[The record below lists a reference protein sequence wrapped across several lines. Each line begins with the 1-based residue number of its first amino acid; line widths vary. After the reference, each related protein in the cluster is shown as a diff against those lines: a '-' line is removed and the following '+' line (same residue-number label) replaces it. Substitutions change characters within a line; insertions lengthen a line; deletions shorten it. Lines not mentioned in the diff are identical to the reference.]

1 MDRFAEQLFGSPD
14 KQSRSRAAD
23 GAGFMATMAKSFA
36 SSAAKRAME
45 SRGGRR
51 SRGAFEA
58 EDFHKLGGLVLEM
71 MSGGGNEG
79 ERRRKKRRHR
89 DRERGR
95 GRERETDRGAPPERT
110 REEPVYGSEK
120 RKRRH
125 RGSGSPLHVTF
136 AEPLQDFDYPPPRK
150 RQPRRR
156 HHHGREEEEQAQAPA
171 RERRR
176 PRRHGPAIDLR
187 SLRTELED
195 MSHTIIGLNARSTS
209 HRDCEFY
216 DKFARRGG
224 RLQEVIGSTLGQ
236 IRGMEEN
243 DGGYGEEEERRER
256 KRRRRERR
264 AREV

>member
-14 KQSRSRAAD
+14 KRSRSRAAD
-23 GAGFMATMAKSFA
+23 TAGFMATMAKSFA

-45 SRGGRR
+45 SKGGRR
-51 SRGAFEA
+51 SRGAFEP
-58 EDFHKLGGLVLEM
+58 EDFHKLGGFVLEM

-89 DRERGR
+89 E
-95 GRERETDRGAPPERT
+95 RERERDTDRGMPREAAPDRPRGEA
-110 REEPVYGSEK
+110 GHG

-150 RQPRRR
+150 RQHRRR
-156 HHHGREEEEQAQAPA
+156 QHHEEAPA
-171 RERRR
+171 PERR
-176 PRRHGPAIDLR
+176 PRGHPPIDLR

-216 DKFARRGG
+216 DKFARKGG
-224 RLQEVIGSTLGQ
+224 RLQDVIGSALGQ
-236 IRGMEEN
+236 IRGLEESGRY
-243 DGGYGEEEERRER
+243 DEEAERRER
-256 KRRRRERR
+256 RRRRRERR
-264 AREV
+264 AREM